1 MNNLFTNE
9 GFLRDPLSWNEDMA
23 VSIARDDGL
32 SQLTPEHWVIIRAL
46 REHYLQFGVAP
57 PAFSHLCLANH
68 MEKHCVTHLFRSQR
82 EAWRIAGLPDPGEEA
97 RAYM

>member
-1 MNNLFTNE
+1 MHDLFNNE
-9 GFLRDPLSWNEDMA
+9 GFLRDPLLWNEDMA
-23 VSIARDDGL
+23 ASIACQDGL
-32 SQLTPEHWVIIRAL
+32 SQLTREHWVIIRAL
-46 REHYLQFGVAP
+46 REHYRKFGSAP

-68 MEKHCVTHLFRSQR
+68 MEKHCVAHLFRSQR